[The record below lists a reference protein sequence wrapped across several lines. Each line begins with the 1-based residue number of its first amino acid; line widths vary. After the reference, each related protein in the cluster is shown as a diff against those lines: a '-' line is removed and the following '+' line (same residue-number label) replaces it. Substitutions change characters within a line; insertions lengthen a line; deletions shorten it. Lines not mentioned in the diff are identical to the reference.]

1 MSKFL
6 DFNPENGAWVETDYS
21 AHEDKITVSRKQD
34 LQGVLDYA
42 KANRN
47 SGINDKIGKD
57 FFFSKYAI
65 IPAVVQ
71 VDMMKKGIDINN
83 PHQTKEVMKEIN
95 QNYPHLK
102 MTNLTHDGSS

>member
-6 DFNPENGAWVETDYS
+6 DYNPTNGTWVETDYS
-21 AHEDKITVSRKQD
+21 AHEDKITITRKQD

-47 SGINDKIGKD
+47 SGLNDKIGKD

-65 IPAVVQ
+65 IPPTVQ
-71 VDMMKKGIDINN
+71 VELMRKGLDISKQEDL
-83 PHQTKEVMKEIN
+83 PGVFKELN
-95 QNYPHLK
+95 TNYKHLK
-102 MTNLTHDGSS
+102 LTNLTHDGR